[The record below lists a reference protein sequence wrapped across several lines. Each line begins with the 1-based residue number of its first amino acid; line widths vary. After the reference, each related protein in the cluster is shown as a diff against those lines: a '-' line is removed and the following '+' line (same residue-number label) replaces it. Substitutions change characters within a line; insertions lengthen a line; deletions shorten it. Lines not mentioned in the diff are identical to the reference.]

1 MPIASSNLQLPQHGD
16 LCSHEQALIKPFA
29 DRIVSPQRSSY
40 LTRMQRIKQTSLERD
55 IKKLQDEAQHHVSPV
70 SKKQRKQNARNKK
83 LAATEEEVR
92 SYIDEEV
99 RDSTDDLIKV
109 DDNIRI
115 PYVINQA
122 KQREAMAAMV
132 GEEEDNGSAQ

>member
-1 MPIASSNLQLPQHGD
+1 
-16 LCSHEQALIKPFA
+16 
-29 DRIVSPQRSSY
+29 
-40 LTRMQRIKQTSLERD
+40 
-55 IKKLQDEAQHHVSPV
+55 
-70 SKKQRKQNARNKK
+70 

-122 KQREAMAAMV
+122 KQREAMAA
-132 GEEEDNGSAQ
+132 